1 MASQST
7 PTTPP
12 SEVSLS
18 PKQKKYLS
26 TGDPLKEEEKNFL
39 EKGTLTSE
47 EKEFLDKKISIEK
60 KLMSGEYG
68 SLNEMATNID
78 GGTPS
83 KEIETVIFK
92 NMMKIML
99 REFNC
104 LILMTIC

>member
-1 MASQST
+1 MASQSSPTAPPREILLT
-7 PTTPP
+7 P
-12 SEVSLS
+12 E
-18 PKQKKYLS
+18 QKKYLS
-26 TGDPLKEEEKNFL
+26 TGDPLMEEEKEIL

-68 SLNEMATNID
+68 SLNEMATNIN

-104 LILMTIC
+104 LI

>member
-1 MASQST
+1 MASQSS
-7 PTTPP
+7 PTAPP
-12 SEVSLS
+12 REVSLT
-18 PKQKKYLS
+18 PEQKKYLS
-26 TGDPLKEEEKNFL
+26 TGDPLMEIL

-104 LILMTIC
+104 LI

>member
-7 PTTPP
+7 PTAPP
-12 SEVSLS
+12 SEVSLT
-18 PKQKKYLS
+18 PEQKKYLS
-26 TGDPLKEEEKNFL
+26 TGDPLKEEEKKIL
-39 EKGTLTSE
+39 EKRTLTPK
-47 EKEFLDKKISIEK
+47 EKEFLDKKVSIKK

-104 LILMTIC
+104 LI

>member
-7 PTTPP
+7 PTAPP

>member
-7 PTTPP
+7 PTAPP

-68 SLNEMATNID
+68 SLNEMATNIN

-104 LILMTIC
+104 LI